1 MEDRASF
8 RSGFVTIWGRPNVG
22 KSTLLNSILKYKITI
37 VSDKPQTTRKN
48 IKGILNHPD
57 CQIVFIDT
65 PGLHVPV
72 DPLGEFLS
80 NQWKSSLF
88 DADCLLYLTN
98 PGVSV
103 DTDEI
108 YLKEIRD
115 FPHPVLLVVNKID
128 LFKKGT
134 IQKTIHEFSQQ
145 FSFHDI
151 LEVSAL
157 TGVGLEQLIQKIRD
171 LLPISPPY
179 FDKEQISDVYER
191 DIVGEM
197 IREKV
202 WHHIHQEV
210 PYGVEVR
217 VEEFKEKENL
227 VSIRAIIYVEKDSH
241 RKIIIGGKGSMIK
254 RIGSD
259 ARKDLEEFFGVKV
272 FLDLWVKTQL
282 NWRKKP
288 AVLRRWG
295 YTIR

>member
-1 MEDRASF
+1 MEKQTNF

-22 KSTLLNSILKYKITI
+22 KSTLLNNILKYKITI

-48 IKGILNHPD
+48 IKGILNRPN

-72 DPLGEFLS
+72 DPLGQFLS
-80 NQWKSSLF
+80 NQWKSSLP
-88 DADCLLYLTN
+88 DADCLLYLTT

-103 DTDEI
+103 QTDEI
-108 YLKEIRD
+108 YLKEIQD

-128 LFKKGT
+128 LFKKEI
-134 IQKTIHEFSQQ
+134 IQKTIQEYSQS
-145 FSFHDI
+145 FPFHDI

-157 TGVGLEQLIQKIRD
+157 TGVGLDQLIQKIQN
-171 LLPISPPY
+171 LLPFNPPY
-179 FDKEQISDVYER
+179 FDEDQISDVYER
-191 DIVGEM
+191 DIVGEI

-202 WHHIHQEV
+202 WQNIHQEI

-217 VEEFKEKENL
+217 VEAMKEKENL
-227 VSIRAIIYVEKDSH
+227 ISIRAIIYVEKDSH
-241 RKIIIGGKGSMIK
+241 RKIIIGEKGSMVK
-254 RIGSD
+254 KIGSE
-259 ARKDLEEFFGVKV
+259 ARKDLEDFFEKKV

-288 AVLRRWG
+288 DVLRRWG

>member
-1 MEDRASF
+1 MEDQIGF

-22 KSTLLNSILKYKITI
+22 KSTLLNSLLKYKITI

-48 IKGILNHPD
+48 IKGILNRPD

-65 PGLHVPV
+65 PGLHIPA

-80 NQWKSSLF
+80 NQWKSSLP
-88 DADCLLYLTN
+88 DADCLLYITT
-98 PGVSV
+98 PGVSI
-103 DTDEI
+103 DTDRT

-115 FPHPVLLVVNKID
+115 FHHPILLVVNKID
-128 LFKKGT
+128 LFKKET
-134 IQKTIHEFSQQ
+134 IQKTIQEFSQH
-145 FSFHDI
+145 FSFYDI
-151 LEVSAL
+151 FEVSAL
-157 TGVGLEQLIQKIRD
+157 KGVGLEQLIQKVLN
-171 LLPISPPY
+171 LLPFGPPY

-191 DIVGEM
+191 DIVAEI

-202 WHHIHQEV
+202 WHNIHQEI

-217 VEEFKEKENL
+217 VEEFKEKEDL

-254 RIGSD
+254 RIGSE
-259 ARKDLEEFFGVKV
+259 ARKDLEEFFRKKV

-288 AVLRRWG
+288 DVLRRWG
-295 YTIR
+295 YTFL